1 MNRRQKKKQQV
12 DHLAEFKDRL
22 NQVKEKLSSIDVK
35 KMKTSTA
42 QTWGSLPKLHQ
53 RLLMV
58 ISPIVLILLFV
69 PLPEPKVDTAPTTSR
84 VELEINTVGLSEQ
97 QNAKSSSSE
106 PSNKNWQEYL
116 VKQGDTLAQV
126 FRNNDLPLSDLNALV
141 RIEGADK
148 PLSQIRKGQL
158 VRFKLAETGQLDIL
172 QLEKGDTSVMFFRL
186 SDGGFGRSK

>member
-1 MNRRQKKKQQV
+1 MNRRQKKKQKV
-12 DHLAEFKDRL
+12 DHFAEFKDRL
-22 NQVKEKLSSIDVK
+22 YQVKEKLSSIDVK

-69 PLPEPKVDTAPTTSR
+69 PLPEPKVDVAPTTSR
-84 VELEINTVGLSEQ
+84 VELDINTVGLSEQ

-106 PSNKNWQEYL
+106 TSNNNWQEYL

-141 RIEGADK
+141 RIEGSDK

-172 QLEKGDTSVMFFRL
+172 QLEKGNTSVMFFRL

>member
-12 DHLAEFKDRL
+12 DHFAELKDRL
-22 NQVKEKLSSIDVK
+22 LQLKVKLSSLDIK
-35 KMKTSTA
+35 KMKATVT
-42 QTWGSLPKLHQ
+42 QTWQALPKLHQ

-58 ISPIVLILLFV
+58 IVPIVLVLLFV
-69 PLPEPKVDTAPTTSR
+69 PLPEPKVEVVPSTSR
-84 VELEINTVGLSEQ
+84 VALEIDTVGLSKQ
-97 QNAKSSSSE
+97 QNTKSTPSESSS
-106 PSNKNWQEYL
+106 WQEYL

-141 RIEGADK
+141 RIEGSDK

-158 VRFKLAETGQLDIL
+158 VRFKVAETGQLDIL

>member
-1 MNRRQKKKQQV
+1 MNRRQKKKQKV

-22 NQVKEKLSSIDVK
+22 NQVKEKLSSIDLK
-35 KMKTSTA
+35 KMKTSTV

-53 RLLMV
+53 KLLMV
-58 ISPIVLILLFV
+58 ISPIILILLFT
-69 PLPEPKVDTAPTTSR
+69 PLPEPKVDNAPATSR

-97 QNAKSSSSE
+97 KNAKSNSSE
-106 PSNKNWQEYL
+106 LTSWQEYL

-158 VRFKLAETGQLDIL
+158 VRFKLAETGKLDIL
-172 QLEKGDTSVMFFRL
+172 QLEKGNTSVMFFRL

>member
-1 MNRRQKKKQQV
+1 MNRRQKKKQKV
-12 DHLAEFKDRL
+12 DHLAELKDRL
-22 NQVKEKLSSIDVK
+22 NQVKEKLSSIDIK
-35 KMKTSTA
+35 EMKTSVV
-42 QTWGSLPKLHQ
+42 QTWGLLPKLHQ

-58 ISPIVLILLFV
+58 ISPIVLILLVV
-69 PLPEPKVDTAPTTSR
+69 PLPEPKVETTPVTSR
-84 VELEINTVGLSEQ
+84 VALEINTVGLSEQ
-97 QNAKSSSSE
+97 HNTKSNSSE
-106 PSNKNWQEYL
+106 PTNNNWQEYL

-126 FRNNDLPLSDLNALV
+126 FRNNDLPQSDLNALV

-148 PLSQIRKGQL
+148 PLSHIRKGQL

>member
-12 DHLAEFKDRL
+12 DHFAELKDRL
-22 NQVKEKLSSIDVK
+22 LQLKVKLSSLDIK
-35 KMKTSTA
+35 KMKATVT
-42 QTWGSLPKLHQ
+42 QTWQALPKLHQ

-58 ISPIVLILLFV
+58 IVPIVLLLLFV
-69 PLPEPKVDTAPTTSR
+69 PLPEPKVEVVPSTSR
-84 VELEINTVGLSEQ
+84 VALEIDTVGLSKQ
-97 QNAKSSSSE
+97 QNTKSTPSESST
-106 PSNKNWQEYL
+106 WQEYL

-141 RIEGADK
+141 RIEGSDK

-158 VRFKLAETGQLDIL
+158 VRFKVAETGQLDIL

>member
-1 MNRRQKKKQQV
+1 
-12 DHLAEFKDRL
+12 
-22 NQVKEKLSSIDVK
+22 
-35 KMKTSTA
+35 
-42 QTWGSLPKLHQ
+42 
-53 RLLMV
+53 MV
-58 ISPIVLILLFV
+58 ISPIILILLFV
-69 PLPEPKVDTAPTTSR
+69 PLPEAKVGVALTTSR
-84 VELEINTVGLSEQ
+84 VELEINTIGLSEQ
-97 QNAKSSSSE
+97 QNTKSISSE
-106 PSNKNWQEYL
+106 PSNNSWQEYL

-126 FRNNDLPLSDLNALV
+126 FRNNDLSLSDLNSLV

>member
-1 MNRRQKKKQQV
+1 MNRRQKKKQKV
-12 DHLAEFKDRL
+12 DHFAELKERL
-22 NQVKEKLSSIDVK
+22 NLVKEKLSSIDIK

-42 QTWGSLPKLHQ
+42 QTWVALPKLHQ
-53 RLLMV
+53 RLLLV
-58 ISPIVLILLFV
+58 LSPIVLILLFV
-69 PLPEPKVDTAPTTSR
+69 PSSEPNLDVAPTTSR

-97 QNAKSSSSE
+97 KNAKSNSSE
-106 PSNKNWQEYL
+106 PSSWQEYL
-116 VKQGDTLAQV
+116 VKQGDTLTQV

-141 RIEGADK
+141 RIEGVDK

-158 VRFKLAETGQLDIL
+158 VRFKLAETGKLDIL

>member
-12 DHLAEFKDRL
+12 DHFAELKDRL
-22 NQVKEKLSSIDVK
+22 LQLKVKLSSLDIK
-35 KMKTSTA
+35 KMKATVT
-42 QTWGSLPKLHQ
+42 QTWQALPKLHQ

-58 ISPIVLILLFV
+58 IVPIVLVLLFV
-69 PLPEPKVDTAPTTSR
+69 PLPEPKVEVVPSTSR
-84 VELEINTVGLSEQ
+84 VALEIDTVGLSKQ
-97 QNAKSSSSE
+97 QNTKSTPSESSTW
-106 PSNKNWQEYL
+106 KEYL

-141 RIEGADK
+141 RIEGSDK

-158 VRFKLAETGQLDIL
+158 VRFKVAETGQLDIL

>member
-1 MNRRQKKKQQV
+1 MNRRQKKKQKV
-12 DHLAEFKDRL
+12 DHLAELKVRL
-22 NQVKEKLSSIDVK
+22 EQIKAKLSSIDIK
-35 KMKTSTA
+35 KMKTSVT
-42 QTWGSLPKLHQ
+42 QSWGSLPKLHQ

-69 PLPEPKVDTAPTTSR
+69 PLPEPKVDAAPTTSR

-106 PSNKNWQEYL
+106 TSKNNWQEYL

-141 RIEGADK
+141 RIEGSDK

>member
-1 MNRRQKKKQQV
+1 MNRRQKKQQKV
-12 DHLAEFKDRL
+12 DHLVEFKDRL
-22 NQVKEKLSSIDVK
+22 NQVKDKLISIDIK
-35 KMKTSTA
+35 KLKTSTV

-53 RLLMV
+53 RLLTV

-69 PLPEPKVDTAPTTSR
+69 PLPEPKVDVAPIISR
-84 VELEINTVGLSEQ
+84 VELEIDTVGLSEQ
-97 QNAKSSSSE
+97 QNTLSNSSE
-106 PSNKNWQEYL
+106 PSNNNWQEYL

-126 FRNNDLPLSDLNALV
+126 FRNNDLPLSELNELV
-141 RIEGADK
+141 RIEGSDK

-172 QLEKGDTSVMFFRL
+172 QLEKGDISVMFFRL

>member
-12 DHLAEFKDRL
+12 DHFAELKDRL
-22 NQVKEKLSSIDVK
+22 LQLKVKLSSLDIK
-35 KMKTSTA
+35 KMKATVT
-42 QTWGSLPKLHQ
+42 QTWQALPKLHQ

-58 ISPIVLILLFV
+58 IVPIVLILLFV
-69 PLPEPKVDTAPTTSR
+69 PLPEPKVEVVPSTSR
-84 VELEINTVGLSEQ
+84 VALEIDTVGLSKQ
-97 QNAKSSSSE
+97 QNTKSTPSESST
-106 PSNKNWQEYL
+106 WQEYL

-141 RIEGADK
+141 RIEGSDK

-158 VRFKLAETGQLDIL
+158 VRFKVAETGQLDIL

>member
-12 DHLAEFKDRL
+12 DHFAELKDRL
-22 NQVKEKLSSIDVK
+22 LQLKVKLSSLDIK
-35 KMKTSTA
+35 KMKATVT
-42 QTWGSLPKLHQ
+42 QTWQALPKLHQ

-58 ISPIVLILLFV
+58 IAPIVLVLLFV
-69 PLPEPKVDTAPTTSR
+69 PLPEPKVEVVPSTSR
-84 VELEINTVGLSEQ
+84 VALEIDTVGLSKQ
-97 QNAKSSSSE
+97 QNTKSTPSESSS
-106 PSNKNWQEYL
+106 WQEYL

-141 RIEGADK
+141 RIEGSDK

-158 VRFKLAETGQLDIL
+158 VRFKVAETGQLDIL

>member
-12 DHLAEFKDRL
+12 DHFAELKDRL
-22 NQVKEKLSSIDVK
+22 LQLKVKMSSLDIK
-35 KMKTSTA
+35 KMKATVT
-42 QTWGSLPKLHQ
+42 QTWQALPKLHQ

-58 ISPIVLILLFV
+58 IVPIVLLLLFV
-69 PLPEPKVDTAPTTSR
+69 PLPEPKVEVVPSTSR
-84 VELEINTVGLSEQ
+84 VALEIDTVGLSKQ
-97 QNAKSSSSE
+97 QNTKSTPSESST
-106 PSNKNWQEYL
+106 WQEYL

-141 RIEGADK
+141 RIEGSDK

-158 VRFKLAETGQLDIL
+158 VRFKVAETGQLDIL

>member
-1 MNRRQKKKQQV
+1 
-12 DHLAEFKDRL
+12 
-22 NQVKEKLSSIDVK
+22 
-35 KMKTSTA
+35 
-42 QTWGSLPKLHQ
+42 
-53 RLLMV
+53 MV
-58 ISPIVLILLFV
+58 ISPIILILLFV
-69 PLPEPKVDTAPTTSR
+69 PLPEPKVGVASTTSR
-84 VELEINTVGLSEQ
+84 VELEINTIGLSEQ
-97 QNAKSSSSE
+97 QNTKSISSE
-106 PSNKNWQEYL
+106 PSNNSWQEYL

-126 FRNNDLPLSDLNALV
+126 FRNNDLSLSDLNSLV

>member
-1 MNRRQKKKQQV
+1 MNRRQKKKQKV
-12 DHLAEFKDRL
+12 DHLAELKDRL
-22 NQVKEKLSSIDVK
+22 NQVKEKLSSIDIK
-35 KMKTSTA
+35 EMKTSVV
-42 QTWGSLPKLHQ
+42 QTWGLLPKLHQ

-58 ISPIVLILLFV
+58 ISPIVLILLVV
-69 PLPEPKVDTAPTTSR
+69 PLPEPKVEATPVTSR
-84 VELEINTVGLSEQ
+84 VALEINTVGLSEQ
-97 QNAKSSSSE
+97 HNTKSNSSE
-106 PSNKNWQEYL
+106 PTNNNWQEYL

-126 FRNNDLPLSDLNALV
+126 FRNNDLPQSDLNALV

-148 PLSQIRKGQL
+148 PLSHIRKGQL

>member
-1 MNRRQKKKQQV
+1 MNRRQKKQQKV
-12 DHLAEFKDRL
+12 DHLVEFKDRL
-22 NQVKEKLSSIDVK
+22 NQVKDKLISIDIK
-35 KMKTSTA
+35 KLKTSTV

-53 RLLMV
+53 RLLTV

-69 PLPEPKVDTAPTTSR
+69 PLSEPKLDVAPITSR
-84 VELEINTVGLSEQ
+84 VELEIDTVGLSEQ
-97 QNAKSSSSE
+97 QNTLSNSSE
-106 PSNKNWQEYL
+106 PSNNNWQEYL

-126 FRNNDLPLSDLNALV
+126 FRNNDLPLSELNELV
-141 RIEGADK
+141 RIEGSDK

-172 QLEKGDTSVMFFRL
+172 QLEKGDISVMFFRL